1 MLFGEEKYNDYLQKY
16 LKKIKDRN
24 NVKEYLQTL
33 SLKLEE
39 LEIKKQNIV
48 ENQSKFWI
56 WKKTTKRYI
65 EESWKSIKKYQR

>member
-1 MLFGEEKYNDYLQKY
+1 MLFGEEKYNDDLQKY

-48 ENQSKFWI
+48 EKQASF
-56 WKKTTKRYI
+56 
-65 EESWKSIKKYQR
+65 ESERKQLEDILDIFRK

>member
-1 MLFGEEKYNDYLQKY
+1 MLFGEEKYKDDLQKY

-33 SLKLEE
+33 GLKLEE
-39 LEIKKQNIV
+39 LEIKKQNIA
-48 ENQSKFWI
+48 
-56 WKKTTKRYI
+56 KKQASFEFERKQLERYI